1 MQHKR
6 TMRLQERTSGSN
18 SRASG
23 RRRMTPK
30 ALIWTIVAVALAI
43 AIPLGAYAAGGS
55 GAQSDDTATS
65 SPATKTLTDNG
76 DGTYDL
82 AINVTG
88 KSSSTSEQ
96 LVKPVDIVLVLDVSG
111 SMERYYEL

>member
-1 MQHKR
+1 
-6 TMRLQERTSGSN
+6 
-18 SRASG
+18 
-23 RRRMTPK
+23 MTPK

-65 SPATKTLTDNG
+65 SPATKTLTDNR

-96 LVKPVDIVLVLDVSG
+96 SVKPVDIVLVLDVDRLDG
-111 SMERYYEL
+111 RRYYEL

>member
-1 MQHKR
+1 
-6 TMRLQERTSGSN
+6 
-18 SRASG
+18 
-23 RRRMTPK
+23 MTPK

-43 AIPLGAYAAGGS
+43 AIPLGAYAAVGS

-96 LVKPVDIVLVLDVSG
+96 SVKPVDIVLVLDVSG
-111 SMERYYEL
+111 SMDEGITSYS